1 MIPGLVI
8 AGLAIVVLGWLVWLF
23 VTAPTGFQHRDYG
36 FLEGKPSDYD
46 FTEDEWR
53 GVE

>member
-8 AGLAIVVLGWLVWLF
+8 AGLAIVILGWLAWIF
-23 VTAPTGFQHRDYG
+23 WRAPTGFQHRDYG
-36 FLEGKPSDYD
+36 FMPGKPSDYD
-46 FTEDEWR
+46 FTDEELR